1 MTLIEIMSDVN
12 AEPEIGGE
20 KHLPH
25 FERVMIVNVS
35 GVVAAGGA
43 RLFVMS
49 FATGCRRQYVLTGY
63 SETACP

>member
-12 AEPEIGGE
+12 AGLEIGGE

-35 GVVAAGGA
+35 GVVAFICDVICDRVSASVCFN
-43 RLFVMS
+43 RI
-49 FATGCRRQYVLTGY
+49 YVVY
-63 SETACP
+63 QS

>member
-20 KHLPH
+20 QHLPH

-35 GVVAAGGA
+35 GVVAFICDVICDRVSASVC
-43 RLFVMS
+43 FN
-49 FATGCRRQYVLTGY
+49 F
-63 SETACP
+63 

>member
-35 GVVAAGGA
+35 GVVACVA
-43 RLFVMS
+43 RLCDVICDRVSASVCFKL
-49 FATGCRRQYVLTGY
+49 F
-63 SETACP
+63 

>member
-12 AEPEIGGE
+12 AGLEIGGE

-25 FERVMIVNVS
+25 FERVMIVS
-35 GVVAAGGA
+35 GVVAGVV

-49 FATGCRRQYVLTGY
+49 FATGSKVD
-63 SETACP
+63 